1 MPRPDASGLQLA
13 SLRGGA
19 IASLLQPL
27 AELRISVFREY
38 PYLYDG
44 DAAYEAWYLERFAAA
59 PGALLVAALDGGR
72 LVGAA
77 TAAPLVH
84 EHDDFKAPF
93 LRQGIAPAEVFYLA
107 ESVLLPAYRG
117 RGIGHAFFDRREAA
131 GRDLGFAKAA
141 FCAVVRPADH
151 PARPKDY
158 RSLDAFWRKRG
169 YRPIDGLTTTFP
181 WRELGQTEETAKPM
195 QFWLREL
202 ADAAPAARGSDAGA

>member
-1 MPRPDASGLQLA
+1 MRLE

-19 IASLLQPL
+19 IASLLQTL

-59 PGALLVAALDGGR
+59 PGALLVTALDGDR

-77 TAAPLVH
+77 TAAPLAH

-93 LRQGIAPAEVFYLA
+93 FRHGIDPAEVFYLA

-131 GRDLGFAKAA
+131 GLELGCTNAA
-141 FCAVVRPADH
+141 FCAVVRPPDH

-158 RSLDAFWRKRG
+158 RPLDTFWRKRG
-169 YRPIDGLTTTFP
+169 YQPVDGLTTTFP

-202 ADAAPAARGSDAGA
+202 VDASPADRGSDAEA